1 MKIFEILFV
10 LKPTENRPKTISV
23 LVRDPE
29 SFHLEE
35 GALLYTRYETYYYK
49 TIFFIVI

>member
-10 LKPTENRPKTISV
+10 LKPTEKRPKTLSV

-35 GALLYTRYETYYYK
+35 GALLYTRYETYNLISIYLA
-49 TIFFIVI
+49 I